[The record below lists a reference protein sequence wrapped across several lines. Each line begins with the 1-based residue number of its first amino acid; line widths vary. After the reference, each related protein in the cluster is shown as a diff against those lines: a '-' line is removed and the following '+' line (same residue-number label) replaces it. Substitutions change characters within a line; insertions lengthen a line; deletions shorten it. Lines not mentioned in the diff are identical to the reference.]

1 MKGQTGGNCHLG
13 IKTESFLMNVARL
26 LGLEKLRWS
35 LRRIHCPVS
44 NSALVL
50 EVGSGGNPYPRSNVL
65 VDAYEDTSERHWAP
79 LVHDRPTVL
88 ADGEKLPFKDK
99 VFDYVIA
106 SHVLEHTT
114 DPASFLAELQRVA
127 RAGYIETPDAFME
140 RINPY
145 KDHRLEVTVR
155 NDALIIRK
163 KPQWIMDVE
172 LVEMYEPRAKLRVTH
187 DLIPKY
193 PEDFHM
199 RYYWSENINYKL
211 LNPEVDATW
220 QPESAISAPVSL
232 SALVRIKTG
241 LREIWLG
248 SLRWIFSQRSRN
260 KKIDL
265 LPLLQCPSCGAS
277 EFVSERSEL
286 VVCGGCAAQYYYRN
300 HILIMNEV
308 SES

>member
-13 IKTESFLMNVARL
+13 IKTESFLMNFARL

-99 VFDYVIA
+99 AFDYVIA

-172 LVEMYEPRAKLRVTH
+172 LVEMYEPRAKLRVAH

-199 RYYWSENINYKL
+199 RYYWSEKINYKL

-265 LPLLQCPSCGAS
+265 LPLLQCPSFGAS

-308 SES
+308 RES